1 MENGTPKEKASELY
15 YKILNTLLK
24 ENGNFVK
31 DYVGLNLEAIS
42 KLSEITC
49 LQTKQTAIICI
60 DGRIDA
66 IGVASVHTPSY
77 IHANSIKYWQE
88 VKEEVLKF

>member
-49 LQTKQTAIICI
+49 LQAKQTTIICI
-60 DGRIDA
+60 DGMIDV
-66 IGVASVHTPSY
+66 IGWATAQTPSY
-77 IHANSIKYWQE
+77 KHANSIKYWTE